1 VINLELQ
8 NKALLLKQLHKFYM
22 KANTPWVSLVWSLY
36 GNRVPHAQSKRGSF
50 WWRDIFS
57 LVGEYRS
64 ISRCKVASGSSVLFW
79 KDYWSNGGLLCN
91 KFPRLYS
98 YALDEDLSV
107 ADLAHVEDL
116 SVYFALPMSVEAFRE
131 WQEVSL
137 LIQATPLSANEVD
150 HRTFV
155 WGDKYAPSKYYKFL
169 FGQLPKDIALNAIW
183 KSKSLPKLKVF
194 VWLLLMDRLN
204 TRDLMLRKHWHIDS
218 GPGCVLCARG
228 DLETRDHLFF
238 DCDFTRHCWLF
249 LNIHWDFSR
258 PFAENFVT
266 TREAFGGPCFMEVF
280 ACAAWNIW
288 KVRNDLIFN
297 SKPASFNRWKVCF
310 QSDVL
315 LHKYKVKSSC
325 VQPLVEWLLSI
336 FV

>member
-1 VINLELQ
+1 V
-8 NKALLLKQLHKFYM
+8 
-22 KANTPWVSLVWSLY
+22 V
-36 GNRVPHAQSKRGSF
+36 
-50 WWRDIFS
+50 
-57 LVGEYRS
+57 
-64 ISRCKVASGSSVLFW
+64 VASGSSVLFW

-155 WGDKYAPSKYYKFL
+155 WGDKYAPSKYYNFL
-169 FGQLPKDIALNAIW
+169 FGQLPKDAALNAIW